1 MVCGCLLFV
10 VCCVLF
16 LLVCVTFL
24 FGHFSGEAITQ
35 ELSQLKMVTILVP
48 GIGLGLVSHCS
59 RSDHEPVAKQAP
71 RPFRMVACVF
81 LWEACLLGAEL
92 RVVCC
97 VLCVCCVVCLG
108 CAVLCA
114 WVKAKAHAQKAQG
127 KVNGKR
133 KRETGGS
140 SACLLLF
147 VLFLFWLC
155 LALAPVASVC
165 KWGKSDSRKC
175 PAFCKTKKTTTQPTM
190 VSCFAATQQSA
201 RNHAQ
206 ITQCCFDLF

>member
-97 VLCVCCVVCLG
+97 VCCVCVVLCVWVVLFSVLG
-108 CAVLCA
+108 L
-114 WVKAKAHAQKAQG
+114 
-127 KVNGKR
+127 KR
-133 KRETGGS
+133 KRTHKKHKEKSMAKGKGKQGAARPACFCLFCS
-140 SACLLLF
+140 SSGFALPWRPLRVFANGVNRTAESVLLSAKPKNNNPTHHG
-147 VLFLFWLC
+147 FLFC
-155 LALAPVASVC
+155 SNPAIRT
-165 KWGKSDSRKC
+165 KSR
-175 PAFCKTKKTTTQPTM
+175 ANHTM
-190 VSCFAATQQSA
+190 
-201 RNHAQ
+201 
-206 ITQCCFDLF
+206 LF